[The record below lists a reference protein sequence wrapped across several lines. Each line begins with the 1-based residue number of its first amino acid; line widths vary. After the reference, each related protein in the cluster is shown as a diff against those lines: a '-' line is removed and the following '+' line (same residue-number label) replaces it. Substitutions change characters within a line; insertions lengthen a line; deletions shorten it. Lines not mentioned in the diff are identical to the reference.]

1 MKQFMLTYAHLCSL
15 MLTYL
20 QKFNP
25 LLIGSLN
32 CTISCP
38 YMRSVYKVT
47 YYTKVISETL
57 LSLVHSTLGFLLLLF
72 KKLRIFF
79 STVYQTLCKGNIKEP
94 KYLCLAMKYARYRD
108 RKAVADSKSSQL
120 LKDELFGRSILCR
133 CVRR

>member
-1 MKQFMLTYAHLCSL
+1 MKQFMLTYAHLCFL

-47 YYTKVISETL
+47 YYTRVISETL
-57 LSLVHSTLGFLLLLF
+57 LSLVQSTLGFKRDTYKVLG
-72 KKLRIFF
+72 
-79 STVYQTLCKGNIKEP
+79 C
-94 KYLCLAMKYARYRD
+94 CARYGKYVLGLRP
-108 RKAVADSKSSQL
+108 RTLPYLARHPRTLYLPRLNPRLHCTNSTIMFHL
-120 LKDELFGRSILCR
+120 
-133 CVRR
+133 